1 MNRYKDLS
9 LYQQGGFTTVDFS
22 YEWNEQKNALVRIY
36 SKKSSKETE
45 LKR

>member
-1 MNRYKDLS
+1 MNRYKDLT

-22 YEWNEQKNALVRIY
+22 DEWTEQKNALVRIH
-36 SKKSSKETE
+36 SKKSSKETK